1 MNQYHFFD
9 ESIRLSQFFME
20 QFYMRTLKDIL
31 PLLHPHVVWIGT
43 AQQQYFQGYQEVAD
57 QMAAA
62 ASAPVC
68 HLYQPDFQL
77 IDCDVNTCTVAGQYL
92 AETEPNSGEILTALL
107 RVTFIWKLIG
117 SACQIIHIHISNP
130 LEYQESDE
138 ALPRHIGS
146 RTYEYVQQLLKKE
159 RKHRS
164 TLTFYGRNAET
175 FFLHPDEIYYAEAL
189 NINCAIHCS
198 RKSLVACQ
206 PMARLVQ
213 ILPQYFVRI
222 HRSYIVNPHHIV
234 EIRRCCVVM
243 VNGDQLP
250 IPEKKYS
257 EIRKCLKAY
266 SVMG

>member
-1 MNQYHFFD
+1 MNQHHFFD
-9 ESIRLSQFFME
+9 EAIRLSQFFME
-20 QFYMRTLKDIL
+20 QFYMRTLKNIL

-57 QMAAA
+57 QMAAS

-92 AETEPNSGEILTALL
+92 AKTKPNSGEILTALL

-130 LEYQESDE
+130 LEYQEPDE
-138 ALPRHIGS
+138 ALPHHTGS
-146 RTYEYVQQLLKKE
+146 R
-159 RKHRS
+159 

-175 FFLHPDEIYYAEAL
+175 FFLQPDEIYYAEAL

-198 RKSLVACQ
+198 HKSLVACQ

-222 HRSYIVNPHHIV
+222 HRSYIINPHHIV

>member
-9 ESIRLSQFFME
+9 EAIRLSQFFME
-20 QFYMRTLKDIL
+20 QFYMRTLKNIL

-43 AQQQYFQGYQEVAD
+43 AQQQYFQGYQEVTD

-107 RVTFIWKLIG
+107 RVTFIWKLVG

-130 LEYQESDE
+130 LECQEPDE
-138 ALPRHIGS
+138 ALPRHTG
-146 RTYEYVQQLLKKE
+146 
-159 RKHRS
+159 RS

-175 FFLHPDEIYYAEAL
+175 FFLQPDEIYYAEAL

-198 RKSLVACQ
+198 HKSLVACQ
-206 PMARLVQ
+206 PMARLIQ

-222 HRSYIVNPHHIV
+222 HRSYIVNPHHII

-257 EIRKCLKAY
+257 QIRKCLKTY